1 MRKIYLS
8 IVLMF
13 LVFFIASCNKKITVK
28 LNINGE
34 ETLVELSKGGK
45 LDASNNPTID
55 GFDFEGWYKDSEYSE
70 EFSLDTKIDKDITLY
85 AKLSKYYNVTIV
97 VNGESKVIK
106 VQPETL
112 IKDLDQPELEEQQ
125 FVGWYSDSEFKQF
138 VKVTQVIDSDI
149 TLYGK
154 YMAKVYTVT
163 FDTKGGNSIKAVK
176 FSSGTAP
183 EMPVIIPTILGYEFE
198 YWSLDEEGKQ
208 EYDFKTPMNE
218 DFKLYAN
225 YKEVSYDDLLDSIVP
240 DEITEDIELPDGK
253 DSLEYEWKISNPS
266 YLTYD
271 GIYNPDSQDREVTVK
286 LTLNVKGSDET
297 ITFEK
302 KVTVKKYELKP
313 LVTGDVVIGYT
324 SSWYY
329 NGYTEEV
336 LQTVDVLNI
345 SFAYVF
351 EDATLNLN
359 GIGSMLVETTAAAH
373 RNGVRVCLSV
383 QGYGEDTKNFSNS
396 AANPTTR
403 TKLVNSMVD
412 AVVKYRLDGI
422 DIDWEYPGSYSG
434 RPLSED
440 KVNYTLFIKE
450 LRQKLDSIDSSY
462 LLTSAIPAGP
472 WGHSRFEL
480 EKLHQYFDFIN
491 MMSYDLENGSVGS
504 HHSALLPSTAP
515 YGTTEGCSVEE
526 TLALWTGRGVPKS
539 KICLGIAFYGKDIYI
554 SGNYKNGLGQ
564 SAVNGQKYSNKAYD
578 EIIEKYISKVGDVVN
593 YGFDDSAKAP
603 YMFNTQTKKFLT
615 YENELSALYKCQYAK
630 EQGLGGVMIWE
641 IGEDDTST
649 LITAV
654 AQGYGRHIE
663 GKTYLVGGNATFGV
677 NAEID
682 VHTVKEIRDS
692 ILGDKV
698 VFKTSD
704 ESIASI
710 NGSKVLFKKAGTVTI
725 TATNAD
731 GSQVYGVMTVQVK

>member
-1 MRKIYLS
+1 MKKIFLNF
-8 IVLMF
+8 VLLM
-13 LVFFIASCNKKITVK
+13 LVFFITSCNKKITVT
-28 LNINGE
+28 LSVNGE
-34 ETLVELSKGGK
+34 ETVLELSKGEK
-45 LDASNNPTID
+45 LDTSHNPKID
-55 GFDFEGWYKDSEYSE
+55 GYDFEGWFKDDSYSE
-70 EFSLDTKIDKDITLY
+70 EFNLDNKIDEDITLY
-85 AKLSKYYNVTIV
+85 AKLSRYYKVTTVI
-97 VNGESKVIK
+97 NGETSIIK
-106 VQPETL
+106 VQPDTL
-112 IKDLDQPELEEQQ
+112 VKDLEEPVIEEQQ
-125 FVGWYSDSEFKQF
+125 FVGWYSDPEFKQF
-138 VKVTQVIDSDI
+138 VKITQVIESDI

-154 YMAKVYTVT
+154 YMAKIYSVS
-163 FDTKGGNSIKAVK
+163 FDTKGGNEIKPIK

-183 EMPVIIPTILGYEFE
+183 EMPVTIPTILGYEFD
-198 YWSLDEEGKQ
+198 YWSLDEEGKE
-208 EYDFKTPMNE
+208 EYDFKTPMKQ

-225 YKEVSYDDLLDSIVP
+225 YKEVSYDGLLDSIIP

-253 DSLEYEWKISNPS
+253 DSLEYEWEISNPS
-266 YLTYD
+266 YLSYD
-271 GIYNPDSQDREVTVK
+271 GVYNPDTQDREITVK
-286 LTLNVKGSDET
+286 LTLNVRDSEET

-302 KVTVKKYELKP
+302 KTIVKKYELKP

-351 EDATLNLN
+351 EDGTLNLN
-359 GIGSMLVETTAAAH
+359 GIGTMLIETVAAAH
-373 RNGVRVCLSV
+373 RNGVRVCLSI
-383 QGYGEDTKNFSNS
+383 QGYGEDTKNFSDC
-396 AANPTTR
+396 AANAVLR
-403 TKLVNSMVD
+403 TKLANSMVD
-412 AVVKYRLDGI
+412 AVVKYRLDGL

-434 RPLSED
+434 RPVSED
-440 KVNYTLFIKE
+440 KVNYTLLIKE
-450 LRQKLDSIDSSY
+450 IRQKLDAIDKSY
-462 LLTSAIPAGP
+462 LLTAAIPAGP

-504 HHSALLPSTAP
+504 HHSALLPSSAP
-515 YGTTEGCSVEE
+515 YGTTEGCSVDE
-526 TLALWTGRGVPKS
+526 TVELWTGRGVPLS

-564 SAVNGQKYSNKAYD
+564 SAINGQKYSNKAYD
-578 EIIEKYISKVGDVVN
+578 AIIEKYISKVGGAVN
-593 YGFDDSAKAP
+593 YCFDDTAKAP
-603 YMFNTQTKKFLT
+603 YMFNTETKKFLT

-630 EQGLGGVMIWE
+630 EKGLGGVMIWE

-654 AQGYGRHIE
+654 AQGYDRHIE
-663 GKTYLVGGNATFGV
+663 GKTYLVGGNASFNV
-677 NAEID
+677 NTEIN

-704 ESIASI
+704 ETVASI
-710 NGSKVLFKKAGTVTI
+710 NGSKVLFKKTGTVTI
-725 TATNAD
+725 TATNGD
-731 GSQVYGVMTVQVK
+731 GSLVYGVMTVNVK